1 MVHLLPRGGRSSIA
15 GWGTAHFQLDGGR
28 AVESM
33 RFVPRK
39 LNIVTYLE
47 VFSVRVE
54 CKVPAGSAD
63 NFDFAAEVI
72 FTSWE
77 ELVGS
82 KQAYR
87 GREHRAGRET
97 RLAPPS
103 KAVGAR
109 NPTRHAGKAPSEKL
123 LRTCVD

>member
-1 MVHLLPRGGRSSIA
+1 MVHLLQRGGRSSIA
-15 GWGTAHFQLDGGR
+15 GWGTAHFQLEGGR

-63 NFDFAAEVI
+63 NLDFAAEVI
-72 FTSWE
+72 FTSWK

-87 GREHRAGRET
+87 GRGHRAGRET
-97 RLAPPS
+97 RWAPPS
-103 KAVGAR
+103 MAGGAR
-109 NPTRHAGKAPSEKL
+109 NPTRRACKAPSEKFL
-123 LRTCVD
+123 HTYVD